1 MADERP
7 TTIVVVVK
15 PGSAVTG
22 IRVEQ
27 GLIHVRVRERAQEGK
42 ANRACRVALAKALGV
57 APSTLTIVRG
67 ANARTKVFACATL
80 TPAELAVRL
89 ARLPP

>member
-1 MADERP
+1 MADRRP
-7 TTIVVVVK
+7 TTIAVVVK
-15 PGSAVTG
+15 PGAALTG
-22 IRVEQ
+22 IRVER
-27 GLIHVRVRERAQEGK
+27 GLIHVRVREKAHEGK
-42 ANRACRVALAKALGV
+42 ANQACRAALAKALGV

-67 ANARTKVFACATL
+67 ASARTKVFALATL